1 MRVVILGNSAAAA
14 GCVEGL
20 RQRDAASKITLVARE
35 PHHIYSRP
43 LISYLLCGR
52 TDERRMKYRPDDW
65 YARQGVTALLGQSAE
80 HVDAAART
88 VTLGDGQTLPYDKL
102 LIATGARPFVPPVP
116 GLQEVRSRF
125 AFMTL
130 ADARALAQ
138 AVTPQS
144 RVFIMGAGL
153 IGLKCAEGLLGRA
166 GSITVA
172 DLAGH
177 VLPSILDEAGAQVVQ
192 NHLLAQ
198 GLSLIL
204 GDSVTAFE
212 GNTAVLASGR
222 RAPFDVLVVA
232 VGVRPNTEL
241 AREAGARV
249 ERGVITDGFGRTSL
263 PGVYA
268 AGDCTEAVDAATGAR
283 KIMALLPNAYMQG
296 EAAGLHMAGAEAPFD
311 RAIPMNAMGLF
322 GLHMVTAGDYVGES
336 ETLDAGPGGYKRLFW
351 QDGALKGYIIVGD
364 VRRAGIYTALIREQT
379 PLNEIDFDLVKQ
391 RPQLMAFSRA
401 DRAKKLGG
409 VV

>member
-52 TDERRMKYRPDDW
+52 TDEQRMKYRPNDW

-177 VLPSILDEAGAQVVQ
+177 VLPSILD
-192 NHLLAQ
+192 
-198 GLSLIL
+198 
-204 GDSVTAFE
+204 D
-212 GNTAVLASGR
+212 
-222 RAPFDVLVVA
+222 
-232 VGVRPNTEL
+232 
-241 AREAGARV
+241 
-249 ERGVITDGFGRTSL
+249 
-263 PGVYA
+263 